1 MPFADEVSVSP
12 PLPETGPR
20 DGAVSARGRRYR
32 AGLDPDTIEWLL
44 PEEEPVALV
53 YNRRTFAVMLASPAD
68 LEDFAVGFS
77 LAEGIVAAP
86 SDIADLAL
94 VRLDAGVAVRMTI
107 PSARAAA
114 LVGRRRALEGR
125 SGCGLCGIESLEELA
140 APVPSVR
147 AVTVE
152 STAIAAAFADLNQ
165 HQPMRA
171 RTRSVHAAAWC
182 SPRGEIVLT
191 REDVGRHSAFD
202 KMIGAVVRRDLGFED
217 GFALLSSRGG
227 VELVRKAAHV
237 GIGLLATVSAPT
249 GLALATAVRA
259 GMTLAVATRDGGV
272 VRFDPADSAV
282 SAE

>member
-1 MPFADEVSVSP
+1 MPFADGAPVSL
-12 PLPETGPR
+12 PLPEAGPR
-20 DGAVSARGRRYR
+20 DGAVSALGRRHR
-32 AGLDPDTIEWLL
+32 PGLAPDAVAWLL

-68 LEDFAVGFS
+68 LEDFAIGFS
-77 LAEGIVAAP
+77 LAEGIVAA
-86 SDIADLAL
+86 SSEIADLAL
-94 VRLDAGVAVRMTI
+94 VRLDAGLAVRMTI

-114 LVGRRRALEGR
+114 LLGRRRALEGR

-140 APVPSVR
+140 APPPLVR
-147 AVTVE
+147 AVAVE
-152 STAIAAAFADLNQ
+152 SAAIAAAFAALGD

-182 SPRGEIVLT
+182 SLSGDIVLT

-202 KMIGAVVRRDLGFED
+202 KMIGAVARRGLDFSD

-249 GLALATAVRA
+249 GLALATAARA
-259 GMTLAVATRDGGV
+259 GMILAVATRDGGV
-272 VRFDPADSAV
+272 VSFDPADGEVPAL
-282 SAE
+282 

>member
-1 MPFADEVSVSP
+1 MSSADGFPLAP
-12 PLPETGPR
+12 PLPEAGPR
-20 DGAVSARGRRYR
+20 NGAVSAFGRRHR
-32 AGLDPDTIEWLL
+32 AGLAPDAVAWLL

-68 LEDFAVGFS
+68 LEDFAIGFS
-77 LAEGIVAAP
+77 LAEGIVAAA
-86 SDIADLAL
+86 SEIADLTL
-94 VRLDAGVAVRMTI
+94 VRLDAGLAVRMTI

-140 APVPSVR
+140 TPPPPVR
-147 AVTVE
+147 AVAVE
-152 STAIAAAFADLNQ
+152 PAAIVAAFAALGD

-171 RTRSVHAAAWC
+171 RTHSVHAAAWC
-182 SPRGEIVLT
+182 SPSGEIVLS

-202 KMIGAVVRRDLGFED
+202 KLIGAVARLNLGFED

-249 GLALATAVRA
+249 GLALATAARA
-259 GMTLAVATRDGGV
+259 GMTLAVATREGGV
-272 VRFDPADSAV
+272 VLFDPASGV
-282 SAE
+282 SPAR